1 MNFEEFLVDKEKDDK
16 QNLQSEAEAEIV
28 EPTDADVELDVQRA
42 VVESLAAD
50 TAEQDEKIAS
60 LESDKNAANLK
71 CAELTSKVEQLTR
84 EVDRL
89 THEVE
94 RMANEGVTLKNDNML
109 MKAKLD
115 EQSTALLNVG
125 DLLARNTERDVSNQ
139 ISLLDHP
146 EEFKD
151 WFEGEI
157 RDHVLE
163 VIREARDRA
172 EKEGRVRR
180 ARVLES
186 VLVANEPLGS
196 LKAKREEIEKL
207 FKANANL
214 VSGPVIEELSK
225 QGISHKN
232 GEEYLLPSEIILRN
246 F

>member
-50 TAEQDEKIAS
+50 KAEQDEKIAS

-71 CAELTSKVEQLTR
+71 CTELTSKVEQLTR